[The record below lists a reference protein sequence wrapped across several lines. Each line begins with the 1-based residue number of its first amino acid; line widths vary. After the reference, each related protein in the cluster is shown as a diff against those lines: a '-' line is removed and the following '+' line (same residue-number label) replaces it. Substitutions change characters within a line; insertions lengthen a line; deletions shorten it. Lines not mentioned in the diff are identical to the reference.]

1 MFGFVAVGCL
11 WWLYLDR
18 IDEAAVERA
27 YAGGVRELLTGFAW
41 GYAHLA
47 IFAGLT
53 AVAVGIELAIGE
65 ATEG

>member
-1 MFGFVAVGCL
+1 VAHAPARVPALEDGL
-11 WWLYLDR
+11 DSLYSAPSR
-18 IDEAAVERA
+18 TR
-27 YAGGVRELLTGFAW
+27 GGVRELLTGFAW